1 MDITDICPDCG
12 AVWEGNITCAGYF
25 HRMLFWEA
33 QFPAYA
39 EQVHHLMVLCYHL
52 QHPGLY
58 TPDGLGCALGLL
70 ADFVV
75 RGLPPA
81 EARRRGRQQVDS
93 SRRAWKVTGSAARGR
108 GSYDPPVGWTMTA
121 ADVVAGGPDA
131 YCDNV
136 CRWADSMVAA
146 LRAAGHLPG

>member
-12 AVWEGNITCAGYF
+12 AAREGGLTCADHF
-25 HRMLFWEA
+25 HQMLFWEA
-33 QFPAYA
+33 EFPAYG

-58 TPDGLGCALGLL
+58 APDGLAHALCLL

-81 EARRRGRQQVDS
+81 EVRRRGRQQVDS
-93 SRRAWKVTGSAARGR
+93 GRRAWKVTGSAERGH
-108 GSYDPPVGWTMTA
+108 GSYDPPVDWTMTA
-121 ADVVAGGPDA
+121 ADVVAGGPAA

-136 CRWADSMVAA
+136 RRWADSMVAA